1 MEITHKT
8 TIFVTAKG
16 RMSAEKCWM
25 FFHSLPIFTIT
36 LKEMFFPP
44 NFTAAAGS
52 QLICTIRIYAGKE
65 VAESSEIVLVSVLS
79 DFTRHSTRLDVYF
92 ASVRLGCV
100 S

>member
-44 NFTAAAGS
+44 NFTAAAAGS
-52 QLICTIRIYAGKE
+52 QLICTIRIYAGKA
-65 VAESSEIVLVSVLS
+65 VAPSSAIVLVLS
-79 DFTRHSTRLDVYF
+79 DFAGHSTRLDVYF
-92 ASVRLGCV
+92 ASVRLGCA
-100 S
+100 